1 MNNQS
6 PLIPQGSFLEQ
17 RNKTR
22 TRVKIAVIFV
32 LGLHGI
38 GLLALLMQGCGK
50 ETATSPSTT
59 PTSNTAAANP
69 AEMGP
74 SNPAPGFAP
83 PSNAMP
89 ETASAM
95 AGTGAAPAAAAA
107 ASNQVQP
114 PLPTE
119 NTNVSAGALLAGA
132 TEYKII
138 RGDTLSKVARKFH
151 VALKALMAVNPGVDS
166 TKLNIGQT
174 IHIPPATTSAAA
186 PGGTG
191 TAPAATTEGA
201 GGQQVYT
208 VESGDY
214 LIKIANQ
221 FGVKVEALR
230 AANNLKS
237 AKIRVGQKLKIP
249 AKTAGTAA
257 APAAASAG
265 ATSGAAATGS
275 VTAPAILPGR

>member
-50 ETATSPSTT
+50 ETATAPSTT
-59 PTSNTAAANP
+59 PTSNSAAATAP
-69 AEMGP
+69 EMAS

-83 PSNAMP
+83 TSNAMP
-89 ETASAM
+89 ETAPAM
-95 AGTGAAPAAAAA
+95 AATGAAPAAAAA

-114 PLPTE
+114 SFLTE
-119 NTNVSAGALLAGA
+119 NTNVSAGTLVAGP
-132 TEYKII
+132 TEYKIT
-138 RGDTLSKVARKFH
+138 RGDTLFKVARKFH

-166 TKLNIGQT
+166 TKLKVDQT
-174 IHIPPATTSAAA
+174 IHIPPPPTSAAA
-186 PGGTG
+186 PGGTS
-191 TAPAATTEGA
+191 TIPAATTEGA

-208 VESGDY
+208 VQSGDY
-214 LIKIANQ
+214 LIKVANQ
-221 FGVKVEALR
+221 FGVKVNALR

-237 AKIRVGQKLKIP
+237 NKIRVGQKLKIP
-249 AKTAGTAA
+249 AKTAASAA
-257 APAAASAG
+257 APAASAE
-265 ATSGAAATGS
+265 ATAGAAATGS